1 MKRMGKTIIFLF
13 TIFFMASLVFL
24 LEESH
29 GAEFCVSDE
38 SGLQNAL
45 TDAAANGENDII
57 KVVQG
62 NYNGAFAYDSSEG
75 HSISVSGGYTSGCAT
90 RVLNSANTVLDS
102 AGSGTVLDLSDSAG
116 GDILIEGFT
125 LKNGNNSANSGGGI
139 SAYSSVISGTSGNI
153 TIADNTIA
161 NNTAF
166 WYGGGIWAQSYSD
179 EGIAGNVTLTDNVIT
194 GNTASNSSG
203 GGVRAT
209 SSTSTGTSGIV
220 TLANNTISG
229 NTCSQTG
236 YAGGGAMVGS
246 TNENVMLIN
255 NTFSNNSGG
264 AGGGVYAFAHFNG
277 TATLKHNTFTN
288 NSSSNSSGGGAYAY
302 SDYGKVTLT
311 DNTFT
316 DNSASAG
323 GGAYASS
330 ETGTVILTDNAFS
343 GNDAFNSENTYS
355 DGGGAYAHS
364 PSGRVIVKNNLFDTN
379 SSTRDGGGIYSRS
392 TSGGTVTLESNK
404 LTNNDGGS
412 RGGGAYLYIQHADSQ
427 IKLTNNIFKVNS
439 AIDGGGAYAFVSN
452 GGTHIFTNNTFTDN
466 SADNGS
472 GGGLYFYIY
481 HNNSSAYIY
490 NNILWGNTAT
500 FFGSD
505 LRIDDDRDSDG
516 TGAVIMLYN
525 SDFADLY
532 IQDGDNLSQGNNIND
547 DPLLTSDC
555 HLLSGSPCID
565 KAHGAAPELPRTDFE
580 GHYRPQGEGYDI
592 GSDEYCPGGHC
603 RSNSLSGVYLLLF

>member
-1 MKRMGKTIIFLF
+1 MKRMVTTVTFLF
-13 TIFFMASLVFL
+13 TIYFIASLIFL
-24 LEESH
+24 LEESR

-45 TDAAANGENDII
+45 TNSAANGGNDVV

-75 HSISVSGGYTSGCAT
+75 NSISVLGGYTSGCT
-90 RVLNSANTVLDS
+90 NRVLNSANTVLDS
-102 AGSGTVLDLSDSAG
+102 AGAGTVLDLSDSAG
-116 GDILIEGFT
+116 GDMLIEGFT
-125 LKNGNNSANSGGGI
+125 IQNGNNSANSGGGI
-139 SAYSSVISGTSGNI
+139 SAYSFVISGASGNI
-153 TIADNTIA
+153 IIADNTIR

-179 EGIAGNVTLTDNVIT
+179 DGIAGNVTLTDNVIT

-209 SSTSTGTSGIV
+209 SSTSTGTSSTV

-236 YAGGGAMVGS
+236 SAGGGAMVGS
-246 TNENVMLIN
+246 SNENVMLIN
-255 NTFSNNSGG
+255 NTFSDNSGG
-264 AGGGVYAFAHFNG
+264 AGGGVYAFAHING
-277 TATLKHNTFTN
+277 IATLKQNSFTN

-302 SDYGKVTLT
+302 SDFGKVILT
-311 DNTFT
+311 NNTFN

-323 GGAYASS
+323 GGAYAHS
-330 ETGTVILTDNAFS
+330 ETGTVILTDNSFS
-343 GNDAFNSENTYS
+343 DNDAFNSENTYS

-364 PSGRVIVKNNLFDTN
+364 PSGRVIVKNNSFDTN

-392 TSGGTVTLESNK
+392 TSGGAVTLAGNK
-404 LTNNDGGS
+404 MTDNDGGQ
-412 RGGGAYLYIQHADSQ
+412 RGGGAYLYISHADCQ
-427 IKLTNNIFKVNS
+427 INLTNNIFKGNS
-439 AIDGGGAYAFVSN
+439 AIEGGGVFAFISN
-452 GGTHIFTNNTFTDN
+452 GGTQIFTNNTFTEN

-490 NNILWGNTAT
+490 NNILWMNTVT
-500 FFGSD
+500 FFGGD
-505 LRIDDDRDSDG
+505 LRIDDDKDSDG
-516 TGAVIMLYN
+516 TGALIKFYN
-525 SDFADLY
+525 NDYGDLY
-532 IQDGDNLSQGNNIND
+532 IQDGDNLSQGNNLSQN
-547 DPLLTSDC
+547 PLLTSDC

-565 KAHGAAPELPRTDFE
+565 KAHGAAPELPRTDFD

-592 GSDEYCPGGHC
+592 GADEYCPGGHC
-603 RSNSLSGVYLLLF
+603 RHNSLSGIHLLLF